1 MLSLTSSSGGPAL
14 SDRAVHWHPPGPVGR
29 AFMLSDAF
37 VAGIMGPIGSGK
49 STCCVMKLI
58 RSAQKQKPLR
68 DGWRRRRTAIIRN
81 TYPELKTTTIK
92 TWHQW
97 VPAST
102 GHWRDSGP
110 PTHRI
115 VDEAAKL
122 DWEIIFIALDRPEDV
137 RKLLSLELSDAWINE
152 ARSVPK
158 AILDGLTGRVG
169 RFPPRDGDFG
179 CTDPQILM
187 DTNPPDTDHW
197 WYVLAERDT
206 STERN
211 RLLHTTMDE
220 IEEQLHMQGALRP
233 DQRLFEFFRQ
243 PGGRDDGAENVENL
257 TPGYYLKAMAGKD
270 EQWVRV
276 YVDGDYGFVLD
287 GKAVYPEYRDSVHC
301 RSDGFKAIERIPLL
315 IGMDFGLTPA
325 AVFAQLMPNGQ
336 WRKHSE
342 LVTDNMGII
351 RFAQEVKRHIA
362 KHYQGL
368 RIQAITG
375 DPAGNARNDDERT
388 TFDLLHA
395 NGVEARPARTNAPT
409 LRIEAVRDPMKRF
422 IDGEPGMIINGL
434 LCPTLRKGYAGGYNY
449 RRIQVSGDERYQDE
463 PNKNLFSHVCD
474 ADQYCVIGGGEGKA
488 IMARPELTAPRQSFA
503 VDDYDILG

>member
-1 MLSLTSSSGGPAL
+1 M
-14 SDRAVHWHPPGPVGR
+14 V
-29 AFMLSDAF
+29 SDAF

-58 RSAQKQKPLR
+58 RSMQKQKPLR

-102 GHWRDSGP
+102 GTWKDSGP

-115 VDEAAKL
+115 IDEAQKI
-122 DWEIIFIALDRPEDV
+122 DWEVMFIALDRPDDV

-206 STERN
+206 SNERN
-211 RLLHTTMDE
+211 RQLWENTQA
-220 IEEQLHMQGALRP
+220 IEEELRTIGALRR
-233 DQRLFEFFRQ
+233 DQGLFEFYRQ
-243 PGGRDDGAENVENL
+243 PGGRAPDAENVGNL
-257 TPGYYLKAMAGKD
+257 PPGYYLKAMAGKD
-270 EQWVRV
+270 EQWIRV

-287 GKAVYPEYRDSVHC
+287 GKPVYPEYRDSVHC
-301 RSDGFKAIERIPLL
+301 RSEGFAPIQRLPIY

-325 AVFAQLMPNGQ
+325 AVFAQILPNGQ

-351 RFAQEVKRHIA
+351 RFAAEVKRHIGR
-362 KHYQGL
+362 HYQGFA
-368 RIQAITG
+368 IAAITG
-375 DPAGNARNDDERT
+375 DPAGTARNDDERT
-388 TFDLLHA
+388 TFDLLKAH
-395 NGVEARPARTNAPT
+395 GVEAKPAATNAPT
-409 LRIEAVRDPMKRF
+409 LRIEAVRDPMKRM
-422 IDGEPGMIINGL
+422 IDGEPGMLINGL
-434 LCPTLRKGYAGGYNY
+434 LCPMLRKGYAGGYNY
-449 RRIQVSGDERYQDE
+449 RRIQVSGDERYQDV
-463 PNKNLFSHVCD
+463 PDKNMFSHVCD

-488 IMARPELTAPRQSFA
+488 IITRPDAANRPRQAFA
-503 VDDYDILG
+503 VDDYQILG